1 MQSNQNKQ
9 TKEQPTMPKQL
20 ALQYIKDS
28 IHSDIHLGWAAYL
41 IDAPILAECK
51 ISQIE
56 DLKQCWNANN
66 LQELLNN
73 MIAG

>member
-1 MQSNQNKQ
+1 MS
-9 TKEQPTMPKQL
+9 KQL

-28 IHSDIHLGWAAYL
+28 IHSDISLGWTDYL
-41 IDAPILAECK
+41 IDAPILAQYK

-56 DLKQCWNANN
+56 DIKQCWNANN